1 MMLIYMIR
9 IKLLLCFIAILSCS
23 SPMSQIDTFQKEL
36 LSEVEE
42 ILCPNIKFIEG
53 LDRITITNQK
63 SDLYKLKF
71 HEVKWK
77 CYSNIISSN
86 EITDNIDL
94 DITSMDNFI
103 ISFSQVGTDHS
114 IDLDVDGRTS
124 DGSSIYINQTGSNR
138 SYSASLYCAHS
149 FCTLTVTQP

>member
-1 MMLIYMIR
+1 MKSLFNKLIR
-9 IKLLLCFIAILSCS
+9 LIK
-23 SPMSQIDTFQKEL
+23 E
-36 LSEVEE
+36 
-42 ILCPNIKFIEG
+42 
-53 LDRITITNQK
+53 
-63 SDLYKLKF
+63 
-71 HEVKWK
+71 
-77 CYSNIISSN
+77 NIILIFVLLVIVFVSTIAEGN
-86 EITDNIDL
+86 DFDLTIGGNTDGGDLDIIQDGEDNNIDL

>member
-1 MMLIYMIR
+1 MFR
-9 IKLLLCFIAILSCS
+9 IAI
-23 SPMSQIDTFQKEL
+23 IIVL
-36 LSEVEE
+36 L
-42 ILCPNIKFIEG
+42 ILLWAQTTNPALANDFDLTIG
-53 LDRITITNQK
+53 GGTDGGDLDIVQDGEDN
-63 SDLYKLKF
+63 
-71 HEVKWK
+71 
-77 CYSNIISSN
+77 
-86 EITDNIDL
+86 NIDL

>member
-1 MMLIYMIR
+1 MRSLFNNLIR
-9 IKLLLCFIAILSCS
+9 LIK
-23 SPMSQIDTFQKEL
+23 E
-36 LSEVEE
+36 
-42 ILCPNIKFIEG
+42 
-53 LDRITITNQK
+53 
-63 SDLYKLKF
+63 
-71 HEVKWK
+71 
-77 CYSNIISSN
+77 NIILIFVLLVIVFVTTMAEGN
-86 EITDNIDL
+86 DFDLTIGGGTDGGDLDITQDGEDNNIDL

-138 SYSASLYCAHS
+138 SYSASLFCAHS

>member
-1 MMLIYMIR
+1 MRSLFNNLIR
-9 IKLLLCFIAILSCS
+9 LIK
-23 SPMSQIDTFQKEL
+23 E
-36 LSEVEE
+36 
-42 ILCPNIKFIEG
+42 
-53 LDRITITNQK
+53 
-63 SDLYKLKF
+63 
-71 HEVKWK
+71 
-77 CYSNIISSN
+77 NIILIFVLLVIIFVTTMAEGN
-86 EITDNIDL
+86 DFDLTIGGGTDGGDLDIVQDGEDNNIDL

>member
-1 MMLIYMIR
+1 MR
-9 IKLLLCFIAILSCS
+9 LLLFSLISLYFLVGFIPNKANANDFDLTIITTDGGDLDIL
-23 SPMSQIDTFQKEL
+23 QDGED
-36 LSEVEE
+36 
-42 ILCPNIKFIEG
+42 N
-53 LDRITITNQK
+53 
-63 SDLYKLKF
+63 
-71 HEVKWK
+71 
-77 CYSNIISSN
+77 
-86 EITDNIDL
+86 NIDL

-103 ISFSQVGTDHS
+103 ISFSQIGTDHS

>member
-1 MMLIYMIR
+1 M
-9 IKLLLCFIAILSCS
+9 
-23 SPMSQIDTFQKEL
+23 QDGED
-36 LSEVEE
+36 
-42 ILCPNIKFIEG
+42 N
-53 LDRITITNQK
+53 
-63 SDLYKLKF
+63 
-71 HEVKWK
+71 
-77 CYSNIISSN
+77 
-86 EITDNIDL
+86 NIDL

-103 ISFSQVGTDHS
+103 ISFSQIGTDHS

>member
-1 MMLIYMIR
+1 MFR
-9 IKLLLCFIAILSCS
+9 IAIILV
-23 SPMSQIDTFQKEL
+23 L
-36 LSEVEE
+36 L
-42 ILCPNIKFIEG
+42 ILLWAQTTNPARANDFDLTIG
-53 LDRITITNQK
+53 GGTDGGDLDIVQDGEDN
-63 SDLYKLKF
+63 
-71 HEVKWK
+71 
-77 CYSNIISSN
+77 
-86 EITDNIDL
+86 NIDL

-138 SYSASLYCAHS
+138 IYSASLYCAHS

>member
-1 MMLIYMIR
+1 MR
-9 IKLLLCFIAILSCS
+9 LLLFSLISLYFLVGFVPNKANANDFDLTIITTDGGDLDIL
-23 SPMSQIDTFQKEL
+23 QDGED
-36 LSEVEE
+36 
-42 ILCPNIKFIEG
+42 N
-53 LDRITITNQK
+53 
-63 SDLYKLKF
+63 
-71 HEVKWK
+71 
-77 CYSNIISSN
+77 
-86 EITDNIDL
+86 NIDL

-103 ISFSQVGTDHS
+103 ISFSQIGTDHS

>member
-1 MMLIYMIR
+1 MR
-9 IKLLLCFIAILSCS
+9 LLLFSLISLYFLVGFIPNKANANDFDLTIITTDGGDLDIL
-23 SPMSQIDTFQKEL
+23 QDGED
-36 LSEVEE
+36 
-42 ILCPNIKFIEG
+42 N
-53 LDRITITNQK
+53 
-63 SDLYKLKF
+63 
-71 HEVKWK
+71 
-77 CYSNIISSN
+77 
-86 EITDNIDL
+86 NIDL